1 MFDLRLK
8 TSVTFSFAKLREQLE
23 KSLPEALKGTRETVA
38 KRWKE
43 NIDGQKFDALRP
55 STKLR
60 RKKTG
65 YNSFYPGIKP
75 KDTTTILK
83 ATGKFYDSI
92 KANDRGVEFN
102 HYGNWHITGKDKR
115 PVRDWRGETKAILS
129 SKSLKKLQSDIKNS
143 FKIPKKNIRDMKF

>member
-43 NIDGQKFDALRP
+43 NIDGQKFDGLRP

-60 RKKTG
+60 TKKSG
-65 YNSFYPGIKP
+65 YNCY
-75 KDTTTILK
+75 
-83 ATGKFYDSI
+83 
-92 KANDRGVEFN
+92 
-102 HYGNWHITGKDKR
+102 
-115 PVRDWRGETKAILS
+115 
-129 SKSLKKLQSDIKNS
+129 
-143 FKIPKKNIRDMKF
+143 